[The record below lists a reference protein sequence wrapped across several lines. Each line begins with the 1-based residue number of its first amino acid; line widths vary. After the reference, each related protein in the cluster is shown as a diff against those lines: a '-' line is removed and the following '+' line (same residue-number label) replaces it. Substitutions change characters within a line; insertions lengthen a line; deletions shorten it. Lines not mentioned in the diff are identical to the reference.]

1 MSQKI
6 GYAAIDVG
14 STGIRVA
21 IGSPNE
27 GGLLKIYG
35 AAIGESKGILKG
47 SVVNL
52 REASASLANCFNE
65 AVFDAGIVPEYSI
78 LGISDPHISSV
89 TTTGTIYRE
98 SPSGTTKDDLDGAL
112 KNASPHDLPNG
123 KELLHLMPISY
134 TLDGIP
140 GVSRPI
146 GMHAEVLQVKAAS
159 ILGGTSPL
167 NNLKKAAKNA
177 GVNPKGIV
185 FTSLCLSDSILTPD
199 QRQQGALL
207 IDMGAGTTSVTYFEN
222 GAISGAKVI
231 GVGGN
236 NITNDVAVVLGIPY
250 KEAEKAKISSGTTEP
265 WRASSTGVLPVGGFN
280 VEDEVGTI
288 SQRELC
294 AVIRERAEEI
304 FQLVRDE
311 LDDMGIQPLPTLEVV
326 LTGKTSTMLG
336 MKDLAQDVLGCRVHI
351 HSTASEFIKTN
362 SGIDRAT
369 SILEW
374 WHTHAAAPIL
384 RGKLSNRRSHGNRS
398 LFGQLAA
405 IRRKLVAA

>member
-1 MSQKI
+1 MSQKS

-27 GGLLKIYG
+27 DGSLKVYG
-35 AAIGESKGILKG
+35 TATSESKGILKG

-52 REASASLANCFNE
+52 REASACLADSFNS
-65 AVFDAGIVPEYSI
+65 AVSKAGIVPEYSI
-78 LGISDPHISSV
+78 LGISDPHISTA
-89 TTTGTIYRE
+89 TTIGKIYRE
-98 SPSGTTKDDLDGAL
+98 SPSGTTKEDMAGAL

-123 KELLHLMPISY
+123 KELLHLIPISY
-134 TLDGIP
+134 TLDDIP

-146 GMHAEVLQVKAAS
+146 GMHAQVLQVRATN
-159 ILGGTSPL
+159 IMGGANPL
-167 NNLKKAAKNA
+167 NSLKKAAKNA
-177 GVNPKGIV
+177 GINPKGIV
-185 FTSLCLSDSILTPD
+185 FTSLCLGDSILTID
-199 QRQQGALL
+199 QRQQGTLL

-222 GAISGAKVI
+222 GAINGAKVI

-236 NITNDVAVVLGIPY
+236 NITNDIAVVLGIPY
-250 KEAEKAKISSGTTEP
+250 KDAENAKISSGTTEP

-280 VEDEVGTI
+280 ENDTGII

-304 FQLVRDE
+304 FQLVRNE
-311 LDDMGIQPLPTLEVV
+311 LDDMGIQTLPTLEVV
-326 LTGKTSTMLG
+326 VTGKTSTMRG
-336 MKDLAQDVLGCRVHI
+336 MKDLAQDVLGCRVYI
-351 HSTASEFIKTN
+351 HSTASELIPAN
-362 SGIDRAT
+362 CDIDRAT

-374 WHTHAAAPIL
+374 WHTHANAPVL
-384 RGKLSNRRSHGNRS
+384 KGELSNGKSYTNRS

-405 IRRKLVAA
+405 IKRKLVTA

>member
-1 MSQKI
+1 MSQKS

-27 GGLLKIYG
+27 DGSLKLHG
-35 AAIGESKGILKG
+35 TATGESKGIIKG

-52 REASASLANCFNE
+52 REASSSLANCFNE
-65 AVFDAGIVPEYSI
+65 AVSKAGIVPEYSI
-78 LGISDPHISSV
+78 LGISDPHISTV
-89 TTTGTIYRE
+89 ATTGTIYRE
-98 SPSGTTKDDLDGAL
+98 SPSGTTKGDLDGAL
-112 KNASPHDLPNG
+112 ENAFPHDLPNG

-134 TLDGIP
+134 TLDDIP

-159 ILGGTSPL
+159 IMGGTSPL

-177 GVNPKGIV
+177 GVNAKGIV

-199 QRQQGALL
+199 QRQQGTLM

-222 GAISGAKVI
+222 GAISCAKVI

-250 KEAEKAKISSGTTEP
+250 KEAENAKISSGTTEP

-280 VEDEVGTI
+280 EDEVGTI

-304 FQLVRDE
+304 FQLVRNE
-311 LDDMGIQPLPTLEVV
+311 LDDMGIQPVPTLEVV
-326 LTGKTSTMLG
+326 LTGKTSTMQG

-351 HSTASEFIKTN
+351 HSTATESVETN
-362 SGIDRAT
+362 CEIDRAT

-374 WHTHAAAPIL
+374 WHTHASAPIL
-384 RGKLSNRRSHGNRS
+384 KGQLSNQRSHANRS